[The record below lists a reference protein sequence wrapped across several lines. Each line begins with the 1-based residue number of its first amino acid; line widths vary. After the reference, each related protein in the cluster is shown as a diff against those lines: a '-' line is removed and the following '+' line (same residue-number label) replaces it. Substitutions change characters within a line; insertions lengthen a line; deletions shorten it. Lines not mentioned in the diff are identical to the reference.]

1 MLGEGA
7 AVSPRVTASAS
18 ARRGAAVALAMLAG
32 ACWYPKERGDRLEQ
46 RLDQIEGE
54 RPADRSSDTAALHAE
69 LKRVEANLADV
80 QAKLQELASAKK
92 PGAEPTARQTELTAE
107 VGRLR
112 ASVEEYGRRL
122 DAVER
127 SAAKQARAS
136 ERTAERQGAGSAKSA
151 SRAPPPSPTPAP
163 QAKAAPGAGAGAG
176 AGAAGTGAGAAAAAG
191 GATGALALAR
201 EQEQRGQKDVAR
213 ELYQQYAE
221 ENPTDPGA
229 AEAHFRLGELDY
241 GDRRYNDAILEFGK
255 VARDFPRSDRAP
267 DALLRT
273 ADSMAALG
281 MKDDAA
287 TVLSEIPQR
296 YPSSSAAAKAKKR
309 LAEQR

>member
-1 MLGEGA
+1 MHGEGA
-7 AVSPRVTASAS
+7 AVSPRVTGSAS

-32 ACWYPKERGDRLEQ
+32 ACWYPKEKGDRLEQ

-54 RPADRSSDTAALHAE
+54 RPADRSSDTAAIRAE

-92 PGAEPTARQTELTAE
+92 PGAEPTARQAELTAE

-163 QAKAAPGAGAGAG
+163 QAKAAPGAGT
-176 AGAAGTGAGAAAAAG
+176 GAAGTGAGAAAAAG

-213 ELYQQYAE
+213 ELYQQYAD

-229 AEAHFRLGELDY
+229 AEAHFRLGELAY
-241 GDRRYNDAILEFGK
+241 GDKHYNDAILEFGK

>member
-7 AVSPRVTASAS
+7 AVSLRGPTSAS
-18 ARRGAAVALAMLAG
+18 ARRGATIALAMLAG

-54 RPADRSSDTAALHAE
+54 RPADRSSDSAAIHAE

-127 SAAKQARAS
+127 SVAQQGRAS
-136 ERTAERQGAGSAKSA
+136 ERTAERQGAPPAKST
-151 SRAPPPSPTPAP
+151 RKAPPPSPAPAP
-163 QAKAAPGAGAGAG
+163 QARAAPE
-176 AGAAGTGAGAAAAAG
+176 AGTGAAGAGAAAAG

-213 ELYQQYAE
+213 ELYQQYAD
-221 ENPTDPGA
+221 ENPTEPGA
-229 AEAHFRLGELDY
+229 AEAHFRLGELAY
-241 GDRRYNDAILEFGK
+241 GERRYNDAILEFGR
-255 VARDFPRSDRAP
+255 VARDFPRSAQAP

-273 ADSMAALG
+273 ADSMTALG

-287 TVLSEIPQR
+287 TILAEIPQR
-296 YPSSSAAAKAKKR
+296 YPSSSAAARAKKR

>member
-1 MLGEGA
+1 MHGEGA
-7 AVSPRVTASAS
+7 AVSPRVTGSAS

-32 ACWYPKERGDRLEQ
+32 ACWYPKEKGDRLEQ

-54 RPADRSSDTAALHAE
+54 RPADRSSDTAAIRAE

-92 PGAEPTARQTELTAE
+92 PGAEPTARQAELTAE

-163 QAKAAPGAGAGAG
+163 QAKAAPGAGAGA
-176 AGAAGTGAGAAAAAG
+176 ALAWAAAAG

-213 ELYQQYAE
+213 ELYQQYAD

-229 AEAHFRLGELDY
+229 AEAHFRLGELAY
-241 GDRRYNDAILEFGK
+241 GDKHYNDAILEFGK

>member
-151 SRAPPPSPTPAP
+151 NRAPPPSPTPAP
-163 QAKAAPGAGAGAG
+163 QAKAAPGAGT
-176 AGAAGTGAGAAAAAG
+176 GAAGTGAGAAAAAG

-213 ELYQQYAE
+213 ELYQQYAD

-229 AEAHFRLGELDY
+229 AEAHFRLGELAY
-241 GDRRYNDAILEFGK
+241 GDKHYNDAILEFGK

>member
-1 MLGEGA
+1 
-7 AVSPRVTASAS
+7 
-18 ARRGAAVALAMLAG
+18 
-32 ACWYPKERGDRLEQ
+32 
-46 RLDQIEGE
+46 
-54 RPADRSSDTAALHAE
+54 
-69 LKRVEANLADV
+69 
-80 QAKLQELASAKK
+80 
-92 PGAEPTARQTELTAE
+92 LTAE

-213 ELYQQYAE
+213 ELYQQYAD

-229 AEAHFRLGELDY
+229 AEAHFRLGELAY
-241 GDRRYNDAILEFGK
+241 GDKHYNDAILEFGK